1 MREGED
7 GKTKDLESQH
17 SEKVTVQSR
26 KKDVFL
32 ALPPSFTNN
41 FSILLQ
47 LLCHSLTFKKMT
59 HILDVEVFFV
69 TKPSLPHIFY
79 QTHNLGPYRHTWAR
93 SF

>member
-1 MREGED
+1 M
-7 GKTKDLESQH
+7 GKQKIWNHNIL
-17 SEKVTVQSR
+17 KRLLCNLV

-59 HILDVEVFFV
+59 HILDVEVFLLQNL
-69 TKPSLPHIFY
+69 PSLIFFLKL
-79 QTHNLGPYRHTWAR
+79 TT
-93 SF
+93 

>member
-1 MREGED
+1 M
-7 GKTKDLESQH
+7 GKQKIWNHNIL
-17 SEKVTVQSR
+17 KRLLCNLV

-69 TKPSLPHIFY
+69 TKPSLSHIFS